1 MDWHEFKKIEDS
13 LWGHGISVLCIDGQV
28 VKGPFAQHNAADV
41 DEDEEVEVDIEYRT
55 HIVSIPINEI
65 VSITVLD

>member
-13 LWGHGISVLCIDGQV
+13 LCGHRIRVLCIDGQV
-28 VKGPFAQHNAADV
+28 VEGPFAQHNAADA
-41 DEDEEVEVDIEYRT
+41 DEDEEIKVDIEYRT

>member
-1 MDWHEFKKIEDS
+1 MEWHEFEKIEDS
-13 LWGHGISVLCIDGQV
+13 LWGHRISVLCIDGQV
-28 VKGPFAQHNAADV
+28 VEGHFAQHNAAD
-41 DEDEEVEVDIEYRT
+41 VEVDIEYRT

>member
-13 LWGHGISVLCIDGQV
+13 LWGHRISVLCIDGQV
-28 VKGPFAQHNAADV
+28 VKGPFAQHNAADA
-41 DEDEEVEVDIEYRT
+41 DEDEEIKVDIEYRT

-65 VSITVLD
+65 SAITVID

>member
-1 MDWHEFKKIEDS
+1 MDWPELSKIEDS
-13 LWGHGISVLCIDGQV
+13 LWGHKISVLCIDGQV
-28 VKGPFAQHNAADV
+28 VEGPFAQHNAAGV
-41 DEDEEVEVDIEYRT
+41 DEGEEIKVDIEYIT

>member
-13 LWGHGISVLCIDGQV
+13 LWGHRISVLCIDGQV
-28 VKGPFAQHNAADV
+28 VEGPFAQHNAADV

-55 HIVSIPINEI
+55 HIVSIQINEI
-65 VSITVLD
+65 SAITVID

>member
-13 LWGHGISVLCIDGQV
+13 LWGRRISVLCIDGQV
-28 VKGPFAQHNAADV
+28 VEGPFAQHNAADV
-41 DEDEEVEVDIEYRT
+41 DEEVEVDIEYRT

-65 VSITVLD
+65 SAITVID

>member
-13 LWGHGISVLCIDGQV
+13 LWGHRISVLCIDGQV
-28 VKGPFAQHNAADV
+28 AKGPFAQHNAADV
-41 DEDEEVEVDIEYRT
+41 DEDEEVEVDIEYKT

-65 VSITVLD
+65 SAITVID

>member
-13 LWGHGISVLCIDGQV
+13 LWWRRISVLCIDGQV
-28 VKGPFAQHNAADV
+28 VEGPFAQHNAADV
-41 DEDEEVEVDIEYRT
+41 DEGEEVEVDIEYRT

-65 VSITVLD
+65 SAITVIG